1 MEVCYPIIRYASPHL
16 VTLPTATDPPGP
28 SFHNSDINAYLSQPY
43 IQELLGVDPA
53 VRGNYSLTSAT
64 VAAAFDATL
73 DWYSFPAQYH
83 IAALL
88 ERGVRALV
96 FVGATDFIC
105 NWVRSLTITPG
116 TLGIC

>member
-1 MEVCYPIIRYASPHL
+1 MR
-16 VTLPTATDPPGP
+16 
-28 SFHNSDINAYLSQPY
+28 NSDINAYLSQPY
-43 IQELLGVDPA
+43 IQELLGVDA
-53 VRGNYSLTSAT
+53 AARGNYSLTSAT

-105 NWVRSLTITPG
+105 NWVRSFPTPTG
-116 TLGIC
+116 TRVRW